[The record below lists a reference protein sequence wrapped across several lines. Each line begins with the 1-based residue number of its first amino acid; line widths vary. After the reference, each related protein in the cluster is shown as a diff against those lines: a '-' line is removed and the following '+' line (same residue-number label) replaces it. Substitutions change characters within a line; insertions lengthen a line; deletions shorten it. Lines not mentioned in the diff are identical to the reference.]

1 MIAKVE
7 PDSGQKFLK
16 SQNFLK
22 SQKAFFLPEPIRS
35 AMMFGTDSI
44 GPSLNGVGP

>member
-1 MIAKVE
+1 MIAKVK
-7 PDSGQKFLK
+7 PDSGQK
-16 SQNFLK
+16 FLK

>member
-16 SQNFLK
+16 SQ
-22 SQKAFFLPEPIRS
+22 KAFFLPEPIMS